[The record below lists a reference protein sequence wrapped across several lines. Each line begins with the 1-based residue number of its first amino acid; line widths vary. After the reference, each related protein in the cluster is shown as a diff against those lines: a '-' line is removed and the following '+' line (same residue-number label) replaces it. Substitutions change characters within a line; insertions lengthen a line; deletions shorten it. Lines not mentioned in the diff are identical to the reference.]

1 MPSANITTS
10 GNIISDDFIELLRS
24 EGFTHPALKPETFRL
39 SRDSTNPRIDEE
51 MAAAYDL
58 LREQWDKIRLR
69 IPDFNISD
77 LRTRWLIPLFNLLG
91 FEPLFL
97 KEHPKVVRNDEELR
111 FALSH
116 RGWNSPEAPI
126 LHSVPWQQDLDKKI
140 KTSRRHAVSP
150 HDLLQ
155 RYLNIADDLWGIVTN
170 GRKLRILRDFHHS
183 LIKGYIEFD
192 LEGIFETGNMA
203 DFRALFRMAHASRF
217 IPMPDGKCPLEKFYE
232 SSHETGVEVGRKL
245 RAQVKEAIEIL
256 ANGFLDGE
264 LIEQLKNDEQATRDY
279 YRDVLHIVYRLLF
292 LFYVEQ
298 KGWLPMK
305 DQRYVE
311 SYSVSGLRD
320 LSTDPQALTDEHQDL
335 WEGLKITFR
344 LVRDGYTFKTGEKIP
359 AYGGQ
364 LFNGGGR
371 FRLTERSLK
380 NKDLLLAIF
389 KLSFFERKGLLHKIN
404 YTHLQVDEL
413 GSVYEGLLEF
423 VPRVLEKDEEID
435 GKPYRA
441 GHFVLDPRG
450 LARKTSGSYYTDRR
464 LVNALIESALKP
476 VIEERLKEAEQN
488 AIDSDKLRLN
498 REKALLSIKVC
509 DPAAGSGAFLVA
521 AMEEL
526 GHALARVRCENEEPD
541 EPLVLQAKR
550 DVLQNCIYG
559 VDLNEMAVEL
569 CKVSLWIAAAMPDF
583 PLAFLDDKIKCGNS
597 LIGVPLPKQVQQAKI
612 AFQNKKDEI
621 IQQIKNLP
629 PNQRSRKLIQKNAH
643 RFNGWPET
651 IPVEAFKP
659 VSNDHIPTAR
669 ALANQHKAE
678 LKTMAH
684 TEDAF
689 TNLYVEESLYK
700 TFASIKGLPQDD
712 VGMVQE
718 KEAAYWEWKQIEE
731 RSLSHRLADTWTAA
745 FFWEFKKDGIDA
757 PTQNVFENLSKGI
770 RLEEKRAKEMNRLST
785 EYRFFHWHLSFP
797 DVFKQDGSGG
807 FDVVLGNPPW
817 EKIKLEEQQ
826 FFAFRDPTI
835 ANATNKAARQKMI
848 EHLIEENPK
857 LFTEFMSAK
866 HSAEALSKFL
876 RYGGRF
882 PLTAKGDINTYALFS
897 ELAIN
902 LINKDGRV
910 GIIVPSGIATDD
922 TTKDYFR
929 HIMENKKLVSLYDF
943 ENREGLFP
951 NVHRSYK
958 FCLLTLSNKK
968 VEHSQFLFF
977 ATNIDHLRDER
988 RRFSLT
994 PQDLALINPNTRTCP
1009 IFRTKYDAE
1018 LTKKIYRNVPVLINE
1033 QTGENPW
1040 GISFMRMFDMSND
1053 SHLFKTRAEL
1063 EAMGYRLQGNRF
1075 VRDEDD
1081 VYLPLYEAKMIWQYD
1096 HRYGSFE
1103 QLLNGRGT
1111 NTSLPTPSL
1120 DQYQNFN
1127 YFVLPFYWIHS
1138 NLVLNKLQDIYKNYQ
1153 IKWLQIYRFSTGPT
1167 NERTMISAIIPY
1179 AASNHIAPLMF
1190 LTLRRKQFI
1199 FLANINTLVYDF
1211 ILRNKMGR
1219 QGLDVFFIK
1228 QTPVLNP
1235 NIYSIKDEI
1244 FIGKRV
1250 IELVCTNIELIDF
1263 GYEIIDYL
1271 NKRGYKINI
1280 NLPIKFDTLRRQLL
1294 KSEIDAYFAK
1304 LYGLTRDELHY
1315 ILDPQEVMGPNYPG
1329 QTFPG
1334 LKNNELR
1341 KYGEYRTKRLI
1352 LEAWD
1357 KLERGELG

>member
-24 EGFTHPALKPETFRL
+24 EGFAHPALKPETFHL
-39 SRDSTNPRIDEE
+39 PGDAANPRIDEE

-69 IPDFNISD
+69 IPDFNISE
-77 LRTRWLIPLFNLLG
+77 LRIRWLIPLFNVLR
-91 FEPLFL
+91 FEPIFL

-116 RGWNSPEAPI
+116 RGWDSLEAPI
-126 LHSVPWQQDLDKKI
+126 LHSVSWQQDLDKKI
-140 KTSRRHAVSP
+140 KTSGRHAVSP

-155 RYLNIADDLWGIVTN
+155 RYLNIADDLWGMVTN

-245 RAQVKEAIEIL
+245 RVQVKEAIEIL

-264 LIEQLKNDEQATRDY
+264 LIEQLKNDEQAARDY

-364 LFNGGGR
+364 LFNGGGS
-371 FRLTERSLK
+371 FHLTERSLK

-389 KLSFFERKGLLHKIN
+389 KLSFFERKGLLQKIN

-413 GSVYEGLLEF
+413 GSVYETLLEF
-423 VPRVLEKDEEID
+423 VPRVLENDEEID
-435 GKPYRA
+435 GKTYRA
-441 GHFVLDPRG
+441 GQFVLDPRG

-476 VIEERLKEAEQN
+476 VVEERLKEAEKNTTDPEQLKVN
-488 AIDSDKLRLN
+488 Q
-498 REKALLSIKVC
+498 EKALLSIKVC

-541 EPLVLQAKR
+541 EPLVMQAKR

-597 LIGVPLPKQVQQAKI
+597 LIGVPLPKQVRQAKQ
-612 AFQNKKDEI
+612 AFQNKKEEI

-629 PNQRSRKLIQKNAH
+629 LTQRSRKLIQKNAH
-643 RFNGWPET
+643 RFIGWPEA
-651 IPVEAFKP
+651 IPPEAFNP

-669 ALANQHKAE
+669 AFANQHKAE
-678 LKTMAH
+678 LKNLSH
-684 TEDAF
+684 TADAF
-689 TNLYVEESLYK
+689 TDLYVEESLYK

-712 VGMVQE
+712 VSMVKE

-731 RSLSHRLADTWTAA
+731 RSLSHRLADSWTAA
-745 FFWEFKKDGIDA
+745 FFWEFKKDGIV
-757 PTQNVFENLSKGI
+757 PLTQKAFENLGKGI
-770 RLEEKRAKEMNRLST
+770 RLENKQAEEVQRLSA
-785 EYRFFHWHLSFP
+785 EHRFFHWHLSFP

-817 EKIKLEEQQ
+817 DTIQPEEKQ
-826 FFAFRDPTI
+826 FFENKGYSDIAFLSGANRKRKI
-835 ANATNKAARQKMI
+835 ARLK
-848 EHLIEENPK
+848 EENPK
-857 LFTEFMSAK
+857 LFNDWIEYQSK
-866 HSAEALSKFL
+866 IQKQSKF
-876 RYGGRF
+876 YHYSGRF
-882 PLTAKGDINTYALFS
+882 NLTIYGKLNVFALFA
-897 ELAIN
+897 ELSLS
-902 LINKDGRV
+902 LINDNGRV
-910 GIIVPSGIATDD
+910 GIIVPTGIATDD
-922 TTKDYFR
+922 GNKHYFR
-929 HIMENKKLVSLYDF
+929 YVIENRKLVSLYDF
-943 ENREGLFP
+943 ENREKLFP
-951 NVHRSYK
+951 NVDSRQK
-958 FCLLTLSNKK
+958 FCLLTLSNKT
-968 VEHSQFLFF
+968 VENSQFLFF
-977 ATNIDHLRDER
+977 ATNTDHLRDER

-1040 GISFMRMFDMSND
+1040 GVKFMQMFNMTSD

-1063 EAMGYRLQGNRF
+1063 EAMGYCLQGNRF
-1075 VRDEDD
+1075 VRDKDD

-1096 HRYGSFE
+1096 HRYGSYE
-1103 QLLNGRGT
+1103 GRENERGST
-1111 NTSLPTPSL
+1111 GLPRPTPE
-1120 DQYQNFN
+1120 QYADPN
-1127 YFVLPFYWIHS
+1127 YVPMPFYWVAEKIFESRIKHIWTQDWIFVFRRITNATNIRTVIVS
-1138 NLVLNKLQDIYKNYQ
+1138 VIPKFPAADPAMVLFTSVGDNRLN
-1153 IKWLQIYRFSTGPT
+1153 GC
-1167 NERTMISAIIPY
+1167 
-1179 AASNHIAPLMF
+1179 
-1190 LTLRRKQFI
+1190 
-1199 FLANINTLVYDF
+1199 FLANLNSIILDYIARQKIGGTDLRNHYFQQLPVLKPEAYSENDINF
-1211 ILRNKMGR
+1211 ILR
-1219 QGLDVFFIK
+1219 
-1228 QTPVLNP
+1228 
-1235 NIYSIKDEI
+1235 
-1244 FIGKRV
+1244 RV
-1250 IELVCTNIELIDF
+1250 IELAFNSFDLKSFAYILKYNRNPIVFNESQRITNITEL
-1263 GYEIIDYL
+1263 
-1271 NKRGYKINI
+1271 
-1280 NLPIKFDTLRRQLL
+1280 
-1294 KSEIDAYFAK
+1294 DAYFAK
-1304 LYGLTRDELHY
+1304 LYGLTRDELLY
-1315 ILDPQEVMGPNYPG
+1315 ILDPQEVMGANYPG

-1334 LKNNELR
+1334 LKSNELR

-1357 KLERGELG
+1357 KLERGELE